1 MAEQDQIDH
10 YEVLQVSPR
19 ADGETIERVFRHLA
33 KRLHP
38 DNAQSGSVEHFS
50 QLVAS
55 YRVLSDPEARARFDA
70 GYDALRRRSWQLFD
84 QSAATSRVEAD
95 RRIRLGIMTLLY
107 QARRRDV
114 DRPGVGE
121 LELER
126 VLDCPSEVLRFHLWY
141 MKESGW
147 LTRLDTGLLAITHH
161 GVNRLLEEEIPWG
174 TQPHRITSG
183 SGATF
188 RAGESGPAEPRRRR
202 DDVDQSGGEGHQR
215 WEDGE
220 DEPSGFRRR
229 TGDA

>member
-1 MAEQDQIDH
+1 MSDQDQIDH

-38 DNAQSGSVEHFS
+38 DNTRSGDVERFS

-55 YRVLSDPEARARFDA
+55 YRVLSDPETRARYDA
-70 GYDALRRRSWQLFD
+70 GYDDLRRRSWQLFD

-95 RRIRLGIMTLLY
+95 RRIRLGILTLLY

-126 VLDCPSEVLRFHLWY
+126 ILDCPPEVLRFHLWY

-147 LTRLDTGLLAITHH
+147 LNRLDTGLLAISHH
-161 GVNRLLEEEIPWG
+161 GVNRLHEEEIPWEKG
-174 TQPHRITSG
+174 VHRLNPAPIT
-183 SGATF
+183 T
-188 RAGESGPAEPRRRR
+188 PPRRERA
-202 DDVDQSGGEGHQR
+202 DNGGDPAGSADSTER
-215 WEDGE
+215 
-220 DEPSGFRRR
+220 
-229 TGDA
+229 